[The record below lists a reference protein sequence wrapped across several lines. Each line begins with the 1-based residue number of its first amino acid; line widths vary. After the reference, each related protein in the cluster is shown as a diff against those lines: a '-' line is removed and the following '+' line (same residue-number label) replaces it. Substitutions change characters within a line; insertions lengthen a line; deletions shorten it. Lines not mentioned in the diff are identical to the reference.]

1 MKLSYEDQ
9 LTLKE
14 LTAERMSGIYKD
26 DVQGFVEAIKTFI
39 ETSEGDLELMQVTG
53 ASGNAVQDGADDLF
67 NDRERFRT
75 EIAEQL
81 NAKISQH
88 IVGKKRV
95 TEDFVKPKFNEA
107 SLYAGLDHSV
117 NQMEQKVGETDTS
130 HEDFDRDAYDQLKK
144 ELSER
149 KRVKEDMLTGTLPR
163 FRPYL
168 RL

>member
-1 MKLSYEDQ
+1 M
-9 LTLKE
+9 KE

-81 NAKISQH
+81 NAKITQH

>member
-1 MKLSYEDQ
+1 MKLSSEDE

-14 LTAERMSGIYKD
+14 LTAERINGIYKD

-39 ETSEGDLELMQVTG
+39 ETSDGDLELMQVTG
-53 ASGNAVQDGADDLF
+53 ANGDALQDGADDLF

-81 NAKISQH
+81 NAKITQH
-88 IVGKKRV
+88 IIGKKRV

-107 SLYAGLDHSV
+107 SLYASLDHSA

-130 HEDFDRDAYDQLKK
+130 HEEFDRDAYDRLKK